1 MSFPPRPSSR
11 RLVESRRGL
20 LFEASTRQSPFVR
33 NEAGCPAKNCGAS
46 ALKTP
51 FCTCGTPD
59 GEVDARQDTANQIL
73 HVIGPAASRCR
84 EPLKHD
90 ASLEEGAMASNGGH
104 RVCCPPA
111 SSLVCYLAL
120 IGSTNYSID
129 AWREVLGGLRTTYQE
144 SVQLANGVKRFI
156 LSHSPGYLDS
166 SSPPTIPNPGCVR
179 PPPLPPAS
187 PQLSGPRRASNLLGP
202 TPVPSRRLTF
212 ACRSCVNHFRR
223 RVPFAS
229 IISVSPSRP
238 LNLDRRPPR
247 RPR

>member
-20 LFEASTRQSPFVR
+20 LFGASTRQSPFVR
-33 NEAGCPAKNCGAS
+33 NEAGCPAKNRGAS

-51 FCTCGTPD
+51 FCTCGTPG
-59 GEVDARQDTANQIL
+59 GEVDARQNTANQVL
-73 HVIGPAASRCR
+73 HSKGPAASRCR

-104 RVCCPPA
+104 RLYQLFNRCLARSVRRPEDDIPGIRA
-111 SSLVCYLAL
+111 AGKRSEAVHLVAFAG
-120 IGSTNYSID
+120 IP
-129 AWREVLGGLRTTYQE
+129 GLE
-144 SVQLANGVKRFI
+144 
-156 LSHSPGYLDS
+156 LSPHL
-166 SSPPTIPNPGCVR
+166 PTQAVYVH
-179 PPPLPPAS
+179 LPPAS
-187 PQLSGPRRASNLLGP
+187 PQPSGPRRASNLFGP

-212 ACRSCVNHFRR
+212 ACRSCINHFRR

-238 LNLDRRPPR
+238 LNLDRRPPDVLGD
-247 RPR
+247 RPPISFPG